1 MEPVLIGIA
10 LFLAFGNGA
19 NDNFKGFATV
29 WGCGLLDYRRA
40 LVLATLATVAGSLV
54 SLLLAQTLVAQFTG
68 RGLVPDAVAAAP
80 AFMLHAGFGAAL
92 TIFAATRAGLPV
104 STTHALIGGLIG
116 AGLAEPGGEMR
127 YGALASLFLLP
138 LLASPLLAAA
148 LGSLASRAMRL
159 RPANCATRDCACL
172 IAPAPAC
179 VAQGDGR
186 LARASTAV
194 SPAPTL
200 VIAADAQCRRQP
212 GLIARLALPDLGD
225 RAHILSAA
233 AICFARGVND
243 TPKLAAL
250 LLAGQIMGAST
261 AVFAIAAVMG
271 AGGIIYARRVAETM
285 SRRVARLDNGQ
296 GLAANLIT
304 ALLVLL
310 ASKFGLP
317 VSTTHVSV
325 GAIAS
330 VGAAAGTLDRTTVRS
345 IALAW
350 IITLPMA
357 AAVAWLAAN
366 LFVSL
371 ITLA

>member
-1 MEPVLIGIA
+1 MEIILIGVT

-29 WGCGLLDYRRA
+29 WGSGLLDYRRA
-40 LVLATLATVAGSLV
+40 LVLATLATLAGSLL
-54 SLLLAQTLVAQFTG
+54 SLALAQSLVAQFTG

-80 AFMLHAGFGAAL
+80 TFMLHAGAGAAL

-127 YGALASLFLLP
+127 YGALLSLFLLP

-148 LGSLASRAMRL
+148 LGMLASCTLRL
-159 RPANCATRDCACL
+159 RPGADCACL
-172 IAPAPAC
+172 IAPSPVLVAP
-179 VAQGDGR
+179 GHGS
-186 LARASTAV
+186 LALASAAV
-194 SPAPTL
+194 PPAPTL
-200 VIAADAQCRRQP
+200 VIADDAHCRRQP
-212 GLIARLALPDLGD
+212 GLIARLSLPDLAD
-225 RAHILSAA
+225 RAHVLSAA

-250 LLAGQIMGAST
+250 LLAGQIMDTST
-261 AVFAIAAVMG
+261 AVVAIAAVMA

-285 SRRVARLDNGQ
+285 SRRVTRLDNSQ
-296 GLAANLIT
+296 GLTANLIT
-304 ALLVLL
+304 VLLVLL

-325 GAIAS
+325 GSIAG
-330 VGAAAGTLDRTTVRS
+330 VGAAAGTLAWPTVRN

-350 IITLPMA
+350 IVTLPMA
-357 AAVAWLAAN
+357 AAIAWLAATR
-366 LFVSL
+366 V
-371 ITLA
+371 IALA